1 MALHKAINMFIDDY
15 IISNLQI
22 IYSFFGMIIVYF
34 ISYNF
39 MKRNKT
45 SEVDLKRFKWL
56 AFGIS
61 LILVGVARVLLL
73 SD

>member
-1 MALHKAINMFIDDY
+1 MFIDDY
-15 IISNLQI
+15 IISNLEI
-22 IYSFFGMIIVYF
+22 IYSFFGMIVVYF
-34 ISYNF
+34 ISYTL

-45 SEVDLKRFKWL
+45 EEKDIKRVKWM

-61 LILVGVARVLLL
+61 LVLVGITRVMLL